1 MITQYDAVA
10 EIEAMKLKRTSPV
23 RRTSSPAPA
32 RPAWTGSDEA
42 AIRAEME
49 RRFQR
54 RAARRQTLT
63 TEAAQQ

>member
-23 RRTSSPAPA
+23 RRTPSPDAA
-32 RPAWTGSDEA
+32 TPAWTGSNEA
-42 AIRAEME
+42 AIKAEME

-54 RAARRQTLT
+54 RAARRQTIT
-63 TEAAQQ
+63 PEAEPQ